1 MAATGEMTSKQIDEI
16 LAKKPLK
23 RYAYTIR
30 TLLEEE
36 ELWGLFDGEGW
47 LLMDVD
53 ADAETSAFVLFPH
66 EAFAEIFRNQ
76 AGYEDYAVTSLD
88 LHEFMEW
95 LEDFEQENILVAVFP
110 TPDLEATVVS
120 AAKLKAELLEAF
132 EKEEDNE

>member
-1 MAATGEMTSKQIDEI
+1 MTSKQIDEI

-23 RYAYTIR
+23 RYAYTVR
-30 TLLEEE
+30 TLLQEE
-36 ELWGLFDGEGW
+36 ELWGLFDDEGW

-53 ADAETSAFVLFPH
+53 ESAEVSAFVLFPH

-76 AGYEDYAVTSLD
+76 AGYEEYRVTPLD

-95 LEDFEQENILVAVFP
+95 LDDFERENILVAVFP

-120 AAKLKAELLEAF
+120 ATKLKEEFLKAF
-132 EKEEDNE
+132 DQEEDQEG